1 MRGLTLFASA
11 LLTAAAAAPAH
22 AELDRAAMIAL
33 ASGSVLKIEAVRGN
47 GAFSLGS
54 GVAIAEDRVV
64 TNCHVTRDAQEI
76 RIVRGGVRWRV
87 QTQMSDA
94 YHDLCVLKVPGLVAE
109 PVKMGQAGA
118 LAIGQSVTALGYT
131 GGIEIQS
138 SGGEV
143 LSLHRMDGANV
154 VQSSNFFN
162 SGASGGGLFDDQ
174 LRLVGIL
181 SFRLRGGE
189 AHYFAAP
196 SEWLLRQ
203 LADRDREHDLP
214 VKPLDPKDLAFWQ
227 IPLDAQPMFLRAA
240 VLERDNNWLA
250 LEPLTQAWSQADP
263 TDPEPWYVMSLTFDR
278 LGRSNA
284 AVQALEC
291 SLSIDPGYPP
301 ARAQMAPMLQR
312 RAINQDTAV
321 AALPCSAKPH

>member
-1 MRGLTLFASA
+1 MRGLTAF
-11 LLTAAAAAPAH
+11 AAALWLATATAPAH

-54 GVAIAEDRVV
+54 GVAIDVDRVV

-76 RIVRGGVRWRV
+76 RIVRGGVRWRAK
-87 QTQMSDA
+87 TQLSNA
-94 YHDLCVLKVPGLVAE
+94 YHDLCVLNVPGLQAAPVAI
-109 PVKMGQAGA
+109 GQSAA

-131 GGIEIQS
+131 GGIELQS

-203 LADRDREHDLP
+203 LAETHRHQDQP
-214 VKPLDPKDLAFWQ
+214 VKPLDPKELAFWQ
-227 IPLDAQPMFLRAA
+227 IPLETQPMFLRAA
-240 VLERDNNWLA
+240 VLERDKNWLA
-250 LEPLTQAWSQADP
+250 LEPLTKAWSQADL
-263 TDPEPWYVMSLTFDR
+263 TDPEPWYLMGLTLDR
-278 LGRSNA
+278 LGRTGD

-291 SLSIDPGYPP
+291 SLSIDPSYPP
-301 ARAQMAPMLQR
+301 ARAHIAPMAQR
-312 RAINQDTAV
+312 RGAPQDTPATP
-321 AALPCSAKPH
+321 LPCAAKRH

>member
-1 MRGLTLFASA
+1 MRA
-11 LLTAAAAAPAH
+11 LRVLIPALWLAAAAAPAR
-22 AELDRAAMIAL
+22 AEIDRAAMIAL

-54 GVAIAEDRVV
+54 GVAIGVDRVV
-64 TNCHVTRDAQEI
+64 TNCHVTREAQEI

-87 QTQMSDA
+87 KTQLSDA
-94 YHDLCVLKVPGLVAE
+94 YHDLCVLKVPGLEAE
-109 PVKMGQAGA
+109 PVKIGEAGA

-138 SGGEV
+138 SSGEV

-181 SFRLRGGE
+181 TFRLRGGE

-196 SEWLLRQ
+196 SEWLQRQ
-203 LADRDREHDLP
+203 LADHDHDQP

-227 IPLDAQPMFLRAA
+227 IPLETQPMFLRAA
-240 VLERDNNWLA
+240 VLERDNNWQA
-250 LEPLTQAWSQADP
+250 LEPLTKAWSQADP
-263 TDPEPWYVMSLTFDR
+263 TDPEPWYVMGLTFDR
-278 LGRSNA
+278 LGRDRD

-291 SLSIDPGYPP
+291 SLMIDPNYPL
-301 ARAQMAPMLQR
+301 ARAQIGPMVQR
-312 RAINQDTAV
+312 RVVTP
-321 AALPCSAKPH
+321 AAEASSLNCPGKPH